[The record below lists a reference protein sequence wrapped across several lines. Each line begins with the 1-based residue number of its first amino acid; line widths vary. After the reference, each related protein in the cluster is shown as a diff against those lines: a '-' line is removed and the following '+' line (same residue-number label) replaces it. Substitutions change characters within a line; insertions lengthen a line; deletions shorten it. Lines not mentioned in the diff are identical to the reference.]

1 MNRAR
6 GGCAGHAG
14 GGSQPDVHGPP
25 RPPSLTG
32 SSFIRK
38 GASARLVRAPPA
50 PPQAASAPAAVPGLP
65 SQLAGT
71 ARGNCEWSGGPERP
85 RREEAAAQLLRG
97 PVGALPRGRRRI
109 REDPRE
115 NASALEPCA
124 PAAAPLG
131 GRWFR
136 ERGQVSVWRL
146 ASPHPRPELP
156 LWGPTFLQ
164 APPRV
169 WV

>member
-1 MNRAR
+1 MLEAGPNQMCTAR
-6 GGCAGHAG
+6 PALPRSPGPASSAKERRPGLSGRP
-14 GGSQPDVHGPP
+14 QPLP
-25 RPPSLTG
+25 RPQAPLPRCPASPPSPQGQHAVTA
-32 SSFIRK
+32 S
-38 GASARLVRAPPA
+38 GAED
-50 PPQAASAPAAVPGLP
+50 P
-65 SQLAGT
+65 SG
-71 ARGNCEWSGGPERP
+71 
-85 RREEAAAQLLRG
+85 REEAAAQLLRG
-97 PVGALPRGRRRI
+97 PVGALPRGRRRR

-156 LWGPTFLQ
+156 LWGPTSLQ